1 MTHGCARRMRS
12 VGAGSRQSVAQ
23 AQLTIA
29 QAQWS
34 AMSAIDAALGAL
46 ATHKSSNNN
55 SPAANR
61 CSAAPRTLSLRLPVD
76 EVPQGQFSQIY
87 GARL

>member
-55 SPAANR
+55 SLCGQPLLCCAAH
-61 CSAAPRTLSLRLPVD
+61 SFA
-76 EVPQGQFSQIY
+76 QIA
-87 GARL
+87 GR